1 MKMFKRFAAALL
13 AGVMVLAMLTAC
25 GGGSGS
31 GASTIGEEFE
41 NKYIAAINT
50 LRGEKAEKLE
60 NDTDLRNKALA
71 QLAKI
76 NQDGTIAPTDASTI
90 TGTLSDDKKF
100 VTAVTI
106 NVLTDNKGEVVD
118 GVCQAKEITP
128 DSLGEIT
135 AEGAGKDVVEAAQ
148 AVKRIGIATKV
159 INGKTYAAIAM
170 EFVKSVPDNA

>member
-31 GASTIGEEFE
+31 GTSTIGEEFE

-50 LRGEKAEKLE
+50 LRGENAGNLE
-60 NDTDLRNKALA
+60 NDADLRNKALA

-76 NQDGTIAPTDASTI
+76 KEDGTIAAPDANTSIVTPSADGKSVTVVMI
-90 TGTLSDDKKF
+90 SVGT
-100 VTAVTI
+100 
-106 NVLTDNKGEVVD
+106 KGEPD
-118 GVCQAKEITP
+118 KGVCQAKEITAESLDEITP
-128 DSLGEIT
+128 DS
-135 AEGAGKDVVEAAQ
+135 AGSDVVEALRAL
-148 AVKRIGIATKV
+148 KKIGIATKV

-170 EFVKSVPDNA
+170 EIVQSVS

>member
-31 GASTIGEEFE
+31 GTSTIGEEFE

-50 LRGEKAEKLE
+50 LRGENAGNLE

-76 NQDGTIAPTDASTI
+76 KEDGTIAAPDANTSIVTPSADGKSVTVVMI
-90 TGTLSDDKKF
+90 SVGT
-100 VTAVTI
+100 
-106 NVLTDNKGEVVD
+106 KGEPD
-118 GVCQAKEITP
+118 KGVCQAKEITAESLDEITP
-128 DSLGEIT
+128 DS
-135 AEGAGKDVVEAAQ
+135 AGTDVVEALRAI
-148 AVKRIGIATKV
+148 KKIGIATKV

-170 EFVKSVPDNA
+170 EIVQSVS

>member
-31 GASTIGEEFE
+31 GTSTIGEEFE

-50 LRGEKAEKLE
+50 LRGENAGNLE

-76 NQDGTIAPTDASTI
+76 KEDGTIAAPDANTSIVTPSADGKSVTVVMI
-90 TGTLSDDKKF
+90 SVGT
-100 VTAVTI
+100 
-106 NVLTDNKGEVVD
+106 KGEPD
-118 GVCQAKEITP
+118 KGVCQAKEITAESLDEITP
-128 DSLGEIT
+128 DS
-135 AEGAGKDVVEAAQ
+135 AGTDVVEALRAL
-148 AVKRIGIATKV
+148 KKIGIATKV
-159 INGKTYAAIAM
+159 INGKTYAAIAL
-170 EFVKSVPDNA
+170 EIVTSVPDKA